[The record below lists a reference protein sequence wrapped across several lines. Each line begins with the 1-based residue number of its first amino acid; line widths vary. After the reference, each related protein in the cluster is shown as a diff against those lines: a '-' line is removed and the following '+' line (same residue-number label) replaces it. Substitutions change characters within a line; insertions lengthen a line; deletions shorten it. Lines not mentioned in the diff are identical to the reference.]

1 MRTGSGIGGF
11 ALAFASDFAL
21 GATVVAAG
29 SAASCGC
36 STGQCVLAISRE
48 YALIVGTKKMTAE
61 DLESGADEVAD
72 DSMPEMKMR

>member
-1 MRTGSGIGGF
+1 MRTVRRIGGF
-11 ALAFASDFAL
+11 ALAFALDFAL

-36 STGQCVLAISRE
+36 STGQGGSAISRE
-48 YALIVGTKKMTAE
+48 YALIVGAKMMTAE